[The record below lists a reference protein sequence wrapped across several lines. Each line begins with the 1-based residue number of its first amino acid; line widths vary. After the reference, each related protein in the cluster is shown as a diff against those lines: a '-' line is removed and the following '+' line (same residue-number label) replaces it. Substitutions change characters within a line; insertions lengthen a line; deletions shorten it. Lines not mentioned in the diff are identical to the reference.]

1 MFSGSLPFDSDD
13 HAEVKRMTVEEPL
26 MFVDQIWKTSTGKFR
41 DLLLKMLEK
50 DSGKRFSVDAAFSHC
65 FFKSF

>member
-26 MFVDQIWKTSTGKFR
+26 MFIDQIWKTSTG
-41 DLLLKMLEK
+41 
-50 DSGKRFSVDAAFSHC
+50 
-65 FFKSF
+65 